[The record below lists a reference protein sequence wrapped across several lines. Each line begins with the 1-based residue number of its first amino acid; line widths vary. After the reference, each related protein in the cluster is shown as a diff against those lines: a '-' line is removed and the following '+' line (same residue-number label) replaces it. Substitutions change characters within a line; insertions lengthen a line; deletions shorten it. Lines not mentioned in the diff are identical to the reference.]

1 MKTKHK
7 LLSLILI
14 LSSVSLLHSQDISI
28 NLSIRWN
35 EGPYILNTDSIVKYP
50 ELVVSYTNNSEDNLY
65 FRKFSHYRNGFSDFQ
80 YYEIP
85 DFNFYNPTEDEDHD
99 YREYCKKHTNYRET
113 IRKAIDNWQYKDEKY
128 YVIIRLP
135 YVNYQDWEAIND
147 NVWDDDEI
155 ETDFIN
161 KKLMIINDYLSD
173 SIYGIID
180 DRKQH
185 KDYFS
190 ESDITED
197 AIMDKTNDQFMF
209 LKASESK
216 EDIYNITCFDIVKG
230 TYTFVLDGKK
240 FKDSIFTGWCNGE
253 HLPLPKKVGKYKLY
267 SGEFKANSVTITF
280 E

>member
-113 IRKAIDNWQYKDEKY
+113 IRKVIDNWQYKDEKY

-216 EDIYNITCFDIVKG
+216 EDIYNITFFDIVKG